1 MTIYLCLKDQE
12 KNKPTSNKK
21 LNDLLFLVNKITGEE
36 FQVIEIETKIINFLP
51 KIIPNTIKRYELLI
65 KTCVGDYK
73 IVDFIYKKSH
83 LLDADFL
90 MFYLYGV
97 LAGKG
102 YLDVCNKS

>member
-1 MTIYLCLKDQE
+1 MTVYICLKDQE
-12 KNKPTSNKK
+12 KNKLTSNQR
-21 LNDLLFLVNKITGEE
+21 LNDLLAFVNKTTGEE
-36 FQVIEIETKIINFLP
+36 FQLIEVETKIINFLP
-51 KIIPNTIKRYELLI
+51 KMFLNTTKKYELLI

-90 MFYLYGV
+90 VSYFYGV

-102 YLDVCNKS
+102 HLDVCNKP